1 MIKYISNLS
10 NYSYHDSQEKNN
22 EQSEFTTENLM
33 STVSDVFMA
42 GTETT
47 STTLRYGLLL
57 LMKHP
62 EVTGVFI
69 TDDHGKYPHDAGK
82 PLPVSSIFTISDK
95 FHY

>member
-1 MIKYISNLS
+1 
-10 NYSYHDSQEKNN
+10 
-22 EQSEFTTENLM
+22 M

-69 TDDHGKYPHDAGK
+69 TDDHGKYPQDAGK

-95 FHY
+95 FHYWNFCFLSFNLYKCAEGIKMIHMYTIGESDWE